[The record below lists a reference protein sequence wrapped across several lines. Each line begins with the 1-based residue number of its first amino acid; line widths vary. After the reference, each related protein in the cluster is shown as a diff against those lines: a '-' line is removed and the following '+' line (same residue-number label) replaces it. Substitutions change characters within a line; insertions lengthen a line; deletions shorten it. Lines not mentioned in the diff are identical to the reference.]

1 MADEE
6 RRVKKRRLAEGF
18 TLIELLLVLTIMGT
32 LLAVILP
39 RGARVRQE
47 AQFSLVRQDA
57 SEIASY
63 VVQWGQQQTEA
74 QKQDSPYT
82 IVDFFMGPVD
92 PEVAGFTSRPLVNTY
107 TGDPAFAGV
116 EATMPST
123 NQPPVNPFNE
133 VSYFNPVNNDNKA
146 PSKNPGLLYFVS
158 GVEVTL
164 NQKQRGF
171 YFIFT
176 GMGGEWKSQMNSD
189 TPDGIRRGIFVT
201 RQPESAKEGGA

>member
-1 MADEE
+1 M
-6 RRVKKRRLAEGF
+6 KKRRLAEGF
-18 TLIELLLVLTIMGT
+18 TLIELLLVLTIIGT

-47 AQFSLVRQDA
+47 ARFSLVRQDA

-74 QKQDSPYT
+74 QLQESPYT
-82 IVDFFMGPVD
+82 IVDYFMGPVD
-92 PEVAGFTSRPLVNTY
+92 PKVAGFDSPPLVNTY
-107 TGDPAFAGV
+107 TGNPAFDGV

-123 NQPPVNPFNE
+123 DQPPANPFNE
-133 VSYFNPVNNDNKA
+133 VSYFNLVNNDEKA
-146 PSKNPGLLYFVS
+146 PSKKPGLLFFVS
-158 GVEVTL
+158 DVQVTL
-164 NQKQRGF
+164 NQKQRVF

-176 GMGGEWKSQMNSD
+176 GMDGKWHGQMASD

-201 RQPESAKEGGA
+201 RQPESAKEDGA